1 MTLEI
6 KRLHLASLQGL
17 DGGTWP
23 VHGFVVTHPGGAVL
37 VDTGVGGPQDVLDDW
52 RVVNR
57 SVADAL
63 AELDMSPA
71 DIGLVINTHL
81 HFDHCG
87 QNAVFKHAPFYVQRA
102 ELDRMRREAGELYDW
117 FGFMD
122 ARFELLD
129 GDAEVLPG
137 LEVITTPGHTSGH
150 QCVVVRGDSGRHST
164 CSSATRP
171 TRPGSTPTRWAR
183 SRTARPATSRPG
195 AIRSTGSARW
205 PRSGC
210 ISATTPTSCTADWR
224 LSCRSSRKPGAYRPP
239 SGGEPNDWIV
249 HLTTGD
255 LSLGTYSIPAG
266 GVDDQQPHTEDE
278 IYVVTDGPG
287 HAGYGVGHRCRWG
300 RAA

>member
-17 DGGTWP
+17 DGRTWP

-57 SVADAL
+57 TVADAL

-150 QCVVVRGDSGRHST
+150 QCVVVRGAEKGQGSWAGFDLLIGDAAYTPRQYADPLGPLPDGQASDVATWRDSVHR
-164 CSSATRP
+164 
-171 TRPGSTPTRWAR
+171 
-183 SRTARPATSRPG
+183 
-195 AIRSTGSARW
+195 IRSLAPER
-205 PRSGC
+205 
-210 ISATTPTSCTADWR
+210 
-224 LSCRSSRKPGAYRPP
+224 
-239 SGGEPNDWIV
+239 V
-249 HLTTGD
+249 HFCH
-255 LSLGTYSIPAG
+255 
-266 GVDDQQPHTEDE
+266 HTD
-278 IYVVTDGPG
+278 VV
-287 HAGYGVGHRCRWG
+287 HR
-300 RAA
+300 